1 MSARIHVWL
10 PVLFSLTTLLAACGG
25 GGSSGSGSSS
35 SGGSNPPPPAQV
47 DPITLTFRTDFPA
60 VATRDATVLIW
71 SSSGSTCTASG
82 AWSGT
87 QAASGTSYVTVIGD
101 SAYTLTCS
109 GAAGAT
115 PAVATVN
122 VTASQYPIS
131 PAPTSSHVVSEN
143 TRTSLDY
150 RKFNIAPNEVVWDAT
165 NARLQIA
172 TRADSP
178 MYPSSLV
185 TLDPVGGQITAST
198 ALDAE
203 PVQIAVS
210 ANGQFVYAGF
220 AHGEGVR
227 RYLAATL
234 AHDLDIPVGT
244 ANARVYDIAVSPT
257 SPRTIAVVVDNL
269 FNVNSIGFGLQLF
282 VDATPLPDAIDG
294 DMFAS
299 GGSRTTDITVP
310 VQWMPDGTRLYAGQ
324 KTYANGVLD
333 LAVTSQGLSIN
344 RLINWR
350 TASGFRLHGTRAFL
364 DDGRVFS
371 LDGAVAMLGRF
382 TDYNNPYWARAEA
395 VINGKAF
402 SLGDNFENGPFV
414 DGQQITAFDPDTFVT
429 IDSIA
434 FDDDALF
441 TGGYIMVWG
450 SDGIATY
457 GANGLLVARGSF
469 AAAGGADPPIPVTP
483 MVAGAFVP
491 ARTTT
496 SNDEFDWRAF
506 RLGANDAITDRCGHL
521 YVTTTG
527 ESYFRPNKLLELN
540 PTTGALVRELY
551 VGSEPDN
558 LAVSDDCSKIYVGLA
573 ESNAVTR
580 VRAADFVI
588 EARIPMISGEPHFF
602 ELARSASISVAPGY
616 PDVIA
621 VAKTELTHL
630 CSDRALGLGV
640 FDGTVE
646 RPLTHEP
653 TSFNPTGTVWGA
665 TASTLYAVDDFD
677 VFAFDVDATGLLGKR
692 TLFPHNIGTTGAY
705 LFADLNFDRLN
716 QRLFNSRGDVFNVAT
731 NTLQPRLDLSPTTGM
746 INVLCGGMTAAHV
759 TDPVSGKLF
768 YASYGDEDFSPWAM
782 TVQTFAANGLTLQG
796 RRVLSGRPIDVD
808 FGFGAPRRVARLGT
822 DGLAVVTAWKFLVLM
837 RSPLLRN

>member
-1 MSARIHVWL
+1 MSARIHARL
-10 PVLFSLTTLLAACGG
+10 LALFSLTTLLAACGG
-25 GGSSGSGSSS
+25 GSSGSG
-35 SGGSNPPPPAQV
+35 GNNPPPP

-60 VATRDATVLIW
+60 VAAGDASALIW
-71 SSSGSTCTASG
+71 SSNGAACTASG
-82 AWSGT
+82 AWSGAL
-87 QAASGTSYVTVIGD
+87 AASGTGYVTVNAD

-122 VTASQYPIS
+122 VTASHYPIS

-143 TRTSLDY
+143 TRSSLDY
-150 RKFNIAPNEVVWDAT
+150 RKFDIAPNEVVWDAT
-165 NARLQIA
+165 HAKLHIA

-185 TLDPVGGQITAST
+185 TLDPVTGQVTCST

-220 AHGEGVR
+220 AHGQGVR

-234 AHDLDIPVGT
+234 AHDIDIPVGT
-244 ANARVYDIAVSPT
+244 ANARVFDIAVSPT
-257 SPRTIAVVVDNL
+257 SPGTIAVVVDKL
-269 FNVNSIGFGLQLF
+269 FNENSFGFGLQLF

-294 DMFAS
+294 DMVAS
-299 GGSRTTDITVP
+299 GGSWITDIMIP

-324 KTYANGVLD
+324 KSYANGVLD
-333 LAVTSQGLSIN
+333 LAVTAQGLSIN
-344 RLINWR
+344 RLIKWR
-350 TASGFRLHGTRAFL
+350 TASGFRIYGTRAFM

-382 TDYNNPYWARAEA
+382 TNYDNPYWARAEA
-395 VINGKAF
+395 INNGKAF
-402 SLGDNFENGPFV
+402 SLDDHLENGPFL
-414 DGQQITAFDPDTFVT
+414 DGQQIVAFDPDTFVT
-429 IDSIA
+429 LDSIV

-441 TGGYIMVWG
+441 VGGYIMVWG

-457 GANGLLVARGSF
+457 GVNGLLVAHGSF
-469 AAAGGADPPIPVTP
+469 AAAGGADAPIPTIP

-491 ARTTT
+491 ASSAS
-496 SNDEFDWRAF
+496 SNDAFDWRAF
-506 RLGANDAITDRCGHL
+506 RIGANDAITDRCGHL

-540 PTTGALVRELY
+540 PTTGALLRELY

-558 LAVSDDCSKIYVGLA
+558 LAVSDDCSKIYVGLR

-580 VRAADFVI
+580 VGAADFVI
-588 EARIPMISGEPHFF
+588 EAQIPMIAGAPHSF
-602 ELARSASISVAPGY
+602 ELAHSASISVAPGQ

-621 VAKTELTHL
+621 VAKTEATHF
-630 CSDRALGLGV
+630 CSDHALGLGV

-653 TSFNPTGTVWGA
+653 TTFSPTGTVWGA
-665 TASTLYAVDDFD
+665 TPSTLYAVDDFD
-677 VFAFDVDATGLLGKR
+677 VFAFDVDATGLQGKR

-705 LFADLNFDRLN
+705 LFADLDFDRLN

-731 NTLQPRLDLSPTTGM
+731 NTLLPRLDLSPATAM

-759 TDPVSGKLF
+759 TDPVSGKVF
-768 YASYGDEDFSPWAM
+768 YASYGDAGFSPSAM
-782 TVQTFAANGLTLQG
+782 TVQTFAASGLTLQG
-796 RRVLSGRPIDVD
+796 RRVLYGMPIDAD

-837 RSPLLRN
+837 HSPMLRN

>member
-1 MSARIHVWL
+1 MSALIHARL
-10 PVLFSLTTLLAACGG
+10 PVLFSLFTLLAACGG
-25 GGSSGSGSSS
+25 GGGGSGSSS
-35 SGGSNPPPPAQV
+35 SGGSNPPPPVQA
-47 DPITLTFRTDFPA
+47 DPITLTFRTDVPS
-60 VATRDATVLIW
+60 VAAGDATALTW
-71 SSSGSTCTASG
+71 SSSGTACTASG
-82 AWSGT
+82 AWSGAL
-87 QAASGTSYVTVIGD
+87 AASGTGYVTVNGD

-122 VTASQYPIS
+122 VSASHYPLS
-131 PAPTSSHVVSEN
+131 PAPTSSRVVSEN

-150 RKFNIAPNEVVWDAT
+150 RKFDIAPNEVIWDAT
-165 NARLQIA
+165 HARLQIA

-178 MYPSSLV
+178 MYPRSLV
-185 TLDPVGGQITAST
+185 TLDPVAGQVTAST

-220 AHGEGVR
+220 ANGKGVR

-234 AHDLDIPVGT
+234 AHDIDIPVGT
-244 ANARVYDIAVSPT
+244 ASARVFDIAVSPT
-257 SPRTIAVVVDNL
+257 SPRAIAVVVDKL
-269 FNVNSIGFGLQLF
+269 FNEHSIGFSLQLF

-294 DMFAS
+294 DMFAG
-299 GGSRTTDITVP
+299 GGSRTTDIMFP

-324 KTYANGVLD
+324 KTYASGVLD

-350 TASGFRLHGTRAFL
+350 TASGFRIQGTRAFL

-371 LDGAVAMLGRF
+371 LDGAVALLGRF
-382 TDYNNPYWARAEA
+382 TDYNNPYWARTEA
-395 VINGKAF
+395 INNGKAF
-402 SLGDNFENGPFV
+402 SLGDHLENGPFL
-414 DGQQITAFDPDTFVT
+414 DGQQIVAFDPDTFVT
-429 IDSIA
+429 IDSIV
-434 FDDDALF
+434 FDDAALF

-457 GANGLLVARGSF
+457 GANGLLVAHGSF
-469 AAAGGADPPIPVTP
+469 AAAGGADPPIPVVP

-491 ARTTT
+491 ASTAAT
-496 SNDEFDWRAF
+496 NDEFDWRAF

-540 PTTGALVRELY
+540 PATGALLRELY

-558 LAVSDDCSKIYVGLA
+558 LAVSDDCSKIYVGLR

-580 VRAADFVI
+580 VRAADFVV
-588 EARIPMISGEPHFF
+588 EAQIPMISGAPHFF
-602 ELARSASISVAPGY
+602 ELAHSASISVAPGQ

-621 VAKTELTHL
+621 VAKTEATQL

-640 FDGTVE
+640 FDGSVE

-653 TSFNPTGTVWGA
+653 TSFSPTGTVWGA
-665 TASTLYAVDDFD
+665 TSSTLYAVDDFD
-677 VFAFDVDATGLLGKR
+677 VLAFDVNANGLQGKR

-705 LFADLNFDRLN
+705 LFADLDFDRLN

-731 NTLQPRLDLSPTTGM
+731 NTLLPRLDVSPATGM

-759 TDPVSGKLF
+759 TDPVSGKVF
-768 YASYGDEDFSPWAM
+768 YASYGDTNFSPWAM
-782 TVQTFAANGLTLQG
+782 TVQTFAANGFTLQG
-796 RRVLSGRPIDVD
+796 RRVLSGKPIDVD

-822 DGLAVVTAWKFLVLM
+822 DGLAVVTSWKFLVLM
-837 RSPLLRN
+837 RSPMLRN